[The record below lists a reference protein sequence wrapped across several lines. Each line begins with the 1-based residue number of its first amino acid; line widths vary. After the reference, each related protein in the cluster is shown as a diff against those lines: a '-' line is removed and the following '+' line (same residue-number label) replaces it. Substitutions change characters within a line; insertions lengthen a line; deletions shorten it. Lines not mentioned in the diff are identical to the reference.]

1 MSYHSNY
8 SERYFPV
15 RLGNLVLNFD
25 FLDEILGVTIEIKL
39 LIEQYFPMV
48 PVYCT
53 VQGSSNF

>member
-15 RLGNLVLNFD
+15 RLGSLVLNFE
-25 FLDEILGVTIEIKL
+25 FLDEIFGVTIEIKL

-53 VQGSSNF
+53 LQGSSNF